1 MITFPRFLRFDRL
14 ELQNCQIFV
23 EHLQLLKEAF
33 NDSTLIHFDASI
45 SDKELKFNGGGQN
58 FLSFYNHI
66 RHEFAPI
73 CDSIG
78 QYSFT
83 ISNVWDHDSSE
94 VTSFIASILQIPQIN
109 RSTNVYFCI
118 CNQQMIQLPVDEI
131 SNWLNR
137 KSEDKINNCKKQ
149 RERLLQIRGGAPVR
163 NAREM
168 CDFLKEVRFLDRFN
182 F

>member
-45 SDKELKFNGGGQN
+45 SDKKLKFNGGGLN

-73 CDSIG
+73 CDSIR
-78 QYSFT
+78 QYSFG
-83 ISNVWDHDSSE
+83 ISNFCEDGAA
-94 VTSFIASILQIPQIN
+94 TNFIASILRIPQIS
-109 RSTNVYFCI
+109 RSTNVYFRI
-118 CNQQMIQLPVDEI
+118 GNQKMIQLPVNEL